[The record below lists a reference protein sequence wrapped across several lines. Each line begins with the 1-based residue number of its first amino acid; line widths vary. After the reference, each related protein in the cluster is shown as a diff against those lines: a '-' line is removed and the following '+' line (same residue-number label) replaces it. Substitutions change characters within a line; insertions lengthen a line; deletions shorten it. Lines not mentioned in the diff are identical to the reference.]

1 MASTTPLLNRQ
12 TASDFIRRRFPR
24 KQLTTAIT
32 LILCSGQLWADSC
45 GNTRALDW
53 VPACDLS
60 PEQRAQLRPGCN
72 GMYVA
77 PINPSPD
84 ALLSPD
90 EAPTKVSADST
101 EITDKNSAKFVGD
114 VVINQGSRQIFADE
128 ARADNSSDILEL
140 EGNVTVRDSG
150 ILMLGESGYFNSADG
165 TGTINEAEFVIH
177 QAAVRGDAEHLSKT
191 GEMTTELYN
200 SSYTRCAPGSNDW
213 YMQATDI
220 KLEHDEGVG
229 TAKHAKLYIKDVP
242 VAYIPYFTFP
252 IDDRRKSGFLWP
264 TIGTAKGGN
273 GLDITVP
280 YYFNLAENYD
290 ATLAPRYIHG
300 RGLSTELETR
310 YLNKYSE
317 WVFSGAYLDDE
328 EYEDTRWLVGVQEQG
343 DINGLK
349 HRIDYT
355 KVSDDD
361 YLNDISAESLDVKR
375 QTHLDQK
382 AELWYNT
389 YGLTFK
395 AKAQQY
401 QTINDTVNE
410 PYQMLP
416 RLEVNT
422 TGFPEGNQFNW
433 LLVSEFTDFAHNDD
447 NKIQGQRLYLEPG
460 ISYTFESRWGYLT
473 PTAKVRSLHYQ
484 LDDETGNPNENREDY
499 SPSTT
504 AGMASVEAGLFFDRD
519 LNLFGSG
526 YTQTLEPRAFYL
538 YSQYE
543 DQSDNPLFDTGEL
556 TFSYNQLFRDTRF
569 SGHDLIDDA
578 NQISAGVTTRFIDN
592 STGIERA
599 SFSLGQI
606 YYFDERKVG
615 LDSSSETDFA
625 IDSRQSDIAGEA
637 SFRPT
642 ENLRFISNILWD
654 TELNETK
661 QGNITMRYNAND
673 YALLNLSY
681 RTATGDDYYVTETD
695 GSKTLYKGDTNQSDI
710 SGVIPINDN
719 WAFIGRY
726 NYDHSNKRS
735 LEEIAGIEYNSC
747 CWKTQL
753 VYQKGIDG
761 NNEVEHGVYLHFQ
774 LKGLGGV
781 GNGLDLDDSIVGFEE
796 REEHDK

>member
-1 MASTTPLLNRQ
+1 MASKTPLLNIQSAIDLINSHR
-12 TASDFIRRRFPR
+12 PR
-24 KQLTTAIT
+24 KQLTVAIA
-32 LILCSGQLWADSC
+32 LILCSPSSWADSC

-53 VPACDLS
+53 VPACDLT
-60 PEQRAQLRPGCN
+60 PQQRAQLRPGCG

-77 PINPSPD
+77 PINNSPD

-101 EITDKNSAKFVGD
+101 EIADKNSAKFIGD

-140 EGNVTVRDSG
+140 EGNVTVRDTG
-150 ILMLGESGYFNSADG
+150 VLMLGQSGYFNSADG
-165 TGTINEAEFVIH
+165 TGTINDAEFVIH
-177 QAAVRGDAEHLSKT
+177 QAAVRGEAEHLSKT

-200 SSYTRCAPGSNDW
+200 SRYTRCAPGSNDW

-220 KLEHDEGVG
+220 RLEHDEGVG
-229 TAKHAKLYIKDVP
+229 TAKHAKLYVKDVP
-242 VAYIPYFTFP
+242 IAYMPYFTFP

-310 YLNKYSE
+310 YLNQYSG
-317 WVFSGAYLDDE
+317 WVLSGAHIDDD
-328 EYEDTRWLVGVQEQG
+328 EYEDKRWLVGVQEMG
-343 DINGLK
+343 NIGGIGHL
-349 HRIDYT
+349 IDYN
-355 KVSDDD
+355 KVSDND

-375 QTHLDQK
+375 QTNLDQK
-382 AELWYNT
+382 AELWYNA
-389 YGLTFK
+389 YGLTFR

-401 QTINDTVNE
+401 QTISDTVSE

-422 TGFPEGNQFNW
+422 PNFQQGNQLNL
-433 LLVSEFTDFAHNDD
+433 LLVTEFTDFAHNDD
-447 NKIQGQRLYLEPG
+447 NKIQGQRLYVAPG
-460 ISYTFESRWGYLT
+460 ISYTFESRWGFLT

-484 LDDETGNPNENREDY
+484 LDDTTGRPNRNREDY
-499 SPSTT
+499 QPSTT
-504 AGMASVEAGLFFDRD
+504 AGMASLDAGLFFDRD
-519 LNLFGSG
+519 INLLGSG

-543 DQSDNPLFDTGEL
+543 DQSDNPRFDTGEL

-592 STGIERA
+592 RSGIERA

-615 LDSSSETDFA
+615 LSGNSATDFA
-625 IDSRQSDIAGEA
+625 IDSRQSDIASEA

-642 ENLRFISNILWD
+642 ENLRFIANLLWG
-654 TELNETK
+654 TELDEVK
-661 QGNITMRYNAND
+661 QSNITMRYNAND

-681 RTATGDDYYVTETD
+681 RTATGEDYLVTETD
-695 GSKTLYKGDTNQSDI
+695 GSQTLYKGDTNQSDI
-710 SGVIPINDN
+710 SGVIPINPN

-774 LKGLGGV
+774 LKGLGSV
-781 GNGLDLDDSIVGFEE
+781 GNGLDLNDSIVGFKE
-796 REEHDK
+796 REDHDK